1 MRHQTYIMFARF
13 LILLLKYLSSLPNWK
28 SLGRPVLCVLLLC
41 VLTVAQ
47 SVAGSNVVYKPPIL
61 GQVSWKQTLR

>member
-1 MRHQTYIMFARF
+1 M
-13 LILLLKYLSSLPNWK
+13 
-28 SLGRPVLCVLLLC
+28 LCVLLLC

-61 GQVSWKQTLR
+61 GSGLLEADFEIDIGVWEAY